1 MDTRI
6 LQQEI
11 KQLRKEKA
19 VYQAQSRMLDHF
31 VSVARAS
38 ADQKM
43 INATLQ
49 KTLEVSIGLTG
60 AEKGSLFLL
69 DENGVVIES
78 ILTRKQASSDERN
91 RLIGTVLDHGLAGWV
106 RRHCNIK
113 DGNCKLA
120 YICDT
125 EKDER

>member
-1 MDTRI
+1 VDTRDF
-6 LQQEI
+6 LEKI
-11 KQLRKEKA
+11 KRLEKEKA

-49 KTLEVSIGLTG
+49 KTLEVAIDLTE

-78 ILTRKQASSDERN
+78 ILTREQTSSEERN
-91 RLIGTVLDHGLAGWV
+91 QLIGTVMSHGLAGWV
-106 RRHCNIK
+106 RHHCNIAT
-113 DGNCKLA
+113 GEGL
-120 YICDT
+120 T
-125 EKDER
+125 